1 MKQSDFNFRQDVP
14 FSSMLEMARK
24 LVETMFGDPDG
35 RLNMALGAEYLYMQ
49 AATRLFTDYQEDGS
63 IEEFMNMIFSVGV
76 ERYENWLRDNA
87 GAEKYDAFKRM
98 VERGSKLFMDITPLE
113 SLASELGR
121 AVHYL
126 NKMIEEAG
134 GLSPDNAA
142 AEVEEQKE
150 TPPQD

>member
-1 MKQSDFNFRQDVP
+1 MKQSDFNFSQDVP
-14 FSSMLEMARK
+14 FSNMLEMARK
-24 LVETMFGDPDG
+24 LVETMFGDPDR
-35 RLNMALGAEYLYMQ
+35 RLNMALGAEYLYLQ

-63 IEEFMNMIFSVGV
+63 IEEFMNMIFSVGA

-98 VERGSKLFMDITPLE
+98 VDRGTKLYMDFTPME
-113 SLASELGR
+113 ALASELGR

-134 GLSPDNAA
+134 GLSPDDAT

-150 TPPQD
+150 TPPRD